1 MIPFNSD
8 FNHCSCWGSRIR
20 NNTRLNAFYNRYMI
34 LSGKGTAWQKHIPF
48 LLSKGVDI
56 KHFKGLEKDLKNRG
70 MLHRYISDLEDLLAY
85 QEHDLLSR
93 ASIIKSYSSNENSK
107 FYALCKWF
115 LSRDQR
121 IYRNAKCYNNEGCK
135 NWIPF

>member
-8 FNHCSCWGSRIR
+8 FNDCSCWGSRIR

-56 KHFKGLEKDLKNRG
+56 KHFKGLEKNLKNAD
-70 MLHRYISDLEDLLAY
+70 MLHRYISDLEELLAY
-85 QEHDLLSR
+85 QEHDVLSR
-93 ASIIKSYSSNENSK
+93 ASIIKRYSSNENSK

-115 LSRDQR
+115 LSKDQR
-121 IYRNAKCYNNEGCK
+121 IYRNTICTSEQCIDD
-135 NWIPF
+135 IPF

>member
-8 FNHCSCWGSRIR
+8 FNDCSCWGSRIR

-56 KHFKGLEKDLKNRG
+56 KHFKGLEKNLKNAD
-70 MLHRYISDLEDLLAY
+70 MLHRYISDLEELLAY
-85 QEHDLLSR
+85 QEHDVLSR
-93 ASIIKSYSSNENSK
+93 ASIIKRYSSNENSK

-121 IYRNAKCYNNEGCK
+121 KYRNTICRSERCDC
-135 NWIPF
+135 IPF

>member
-8 FNHCSCWGSRIR
+8 FNDCSCWGSRIR

-56 KHFKGLEKDLKNRG
+56 KHFKGLEKNLKNAD
-70 MLHRYISDLEDLLAY
+70 MLHRYIEDLEELLAY
-85 QEHDLLSR
+85 QEHDVLSR
-93 ASIIKSYSSNENSK
+93 ASIIKRYSSNENSK

-121 IYRNAKCYNNEGCK
+121 KYRNTICRSERCDC
-135 NWIPF
+135 IPF

>member
-8 FNHCSCWGSRIR
+8 FNDCSCWGSRIR

-56 KHFKGLEKDLKNRG
+56 KHFKGLEKNLKNAD
-70 MLHRYISDLEDLLAY
+70 MLHRYISDLEELLAY
-85 QEHDLLSR
+85 QEHDVLSR
-93 ASIIKSYSSNENSK
+93 ASIIKRYSRNENSK

-115 LSRDQR
+115 LSKDQR
-121 IYRNAKCYNNEGCK
+121 IYRNTICTSVQCIDD
-135 NWIPF
+135 IPF